1 VPNHT
6 NTEMSK
12 LSRFAIVPYVCFF
25 LLLSAYA
32 LLQPE
37 YTWDLLGYIG
47 ASVDSTDAR
56 TVHDVA
62 FDAIRPFAAK
72 KDIQVDNPY
81 RVDLA
86 ANPYHFA
93 EQLPFYSIKPVYVAL
108 IKGEHRLGMP
118 FPRAAVAI
126 SAVSNFLLALLL
138 WYWLSPYLAGLPL
151 AASCTLIML
160 SPNIL
165 ELSRWATPDCLATFV
180 AALGLY
186 LVLERKLYFWGC
198 SFLILDIWVR
208 TDVLVLAGV
217 VFLALLLRGKLD
229 FAQFAALSLLS
240 LASYF
245 TINHFAGNYG
255 WPALFY
261 NSFLGGLTT
270 PGETLVHF
278 SRSAYVH
285 QVVRG
290 AYLWLISGS
299 FGLYLLL
306 GGLAVWLNRTS
317 LYSDIVAAVLAARAV
332 SYALYPNGDQRYTA
346 VLFVLIPVALVIA
359 VRLSTLP
366 ASTSLPRRQAG
377 EPPASQISASELRP
391 GPAISGAI
399 AR

>member
-1 VPNHT
+1 
-6 NTEMSK
+6 
-12 LSRFAIVPYVCFF
+12 
-25 LLLSAYA
+25 
-32 LLQPE
+32 
-37 YTWDLLGYIG
+37 
-47 ASVDSTDAR
+47 
-56 TVHDVA
+56 
-62 FDAIRPFAAK
+62 
-72 KDIQVDNPY
+72 
-81 RVDLA
+81 
-86 ANPYHFA
+86 
-93 EQLPFYSIKPVYVAL
+93 
-108 IKGEHRLGMP
+108 MP

-138 WYWLSPYLAGLPL
+138 WYWLSSYLSGLPL

-165 ELSRWATPDCLATFV
+165 ELSRWATPDCLAMFV

-208 TDVLVLAGV
+208 TDVLVLAGI

-261 NSFLGGLTT
+261 NSFLGGLTS

-278 SRSAYVH
+278 SRSAYVR
-285 QVVRG
+285 QLVRG

-306 GGLAVWLNRTS
+306 GGLAVWLNRAS

-346 VLFVLIPVALVIA
+346 VLFVVIPVALVIA

-366 ASTSLPRRQAG
+366 VSTSLPRRQTG
-377 EPPASQISASELRP
+377 EPPVSEISASELRP
-391 GPAISGAI
+391 VL
-399 AR
+399 R

>member
-1 VPNHT
+1 MA
-6 NTEMSK
+6 TETSK
-12 LSRFAIVPYVCFF
+12 LSRLALIPYACLF

-56 TVHDVA
+56 TVHDAA
-62 FDAIRPFAAK
+62 FDSIRPFAGK

-81 RVDLA
+81 RVDVA

-108 IKGEHRLGMP
+108 IKVEHRLGLP
-118 FPRAAVAI
+118 YPRAAVAI
-126 SAVSNFLLALLL
+126 SAISNFLLALLL
-138 WYWLSPYLAGLPL
+138 WRWLSSYSSGLAL

-165 ELSRWATPDCLATFV
+165 ELSRWATPDCLATLV
-180 AALGLY
+180 AALALF
-186 LVLERKLYFWGC
+186 LILEQKRYFWGC
-198 SFLILDIWVR
+198 SFLVLDVWVR
-208 TDVLVLAGV
+208 TDVLVLAGI
-217 VFLALLLRGKLD
+217 VFMVLLLRGKLD
-229 FAQFAALSLLS
+229 FVQFASLSVLS

-245 TINHFAGNYG
+245 AINHFAGNYG

-261 NSFLGGLTT
+261 NSFQGGLAA
-270 PGETLVHF
+270 PGETIIHF

-285 QVVRG
+285 QLVRG

-299 FGLYLLL
+299 FALYLLL
-306 GGLAVWLNRTS
+306 GGLAIWLNRSS
-317 LYSDIVAAVLAARAV
+317 LYSDIIAAVLTARAV
-332 SYALYPNGDQRYTA
+332 SYVLYPNGDQRYTA
-346 VLFVLIPVALVIA
+346 VLFVLIPTALVIA
-359 VRLSTLP
+359 VRLSLLRSSSRVQNPEGTTTDPL
-366 ASTSLPRRQAG
+366 STSQLGPD
-377 EPPASQISASELRP
+377 
-391 GPAISGAI
+391 PAITGAM

>member
-1 VPNHT
+1 MI
-6 NTEMSK
+6 TEMSK
-12 LSRFAIVPYVCFF
+12 LSRFALIPYVCFF

-32 LLQPE
+32 VLQPE

-47 ASVDSTDAR
+47 ASVGSTDAR
-56 TVHDVA
+56 TIHDAA
-62 FDAIRPFAAK
+62 FHAIRPFAEK
-72 KDIQVDNPY
+72 KDIQADNPY
-81 RVDLA
+81 RVDVA

-93 EQLPFYSIKPVYVAL
+93 EQLPFYSIKPVYIAL
-108 IKGEHRLGMP
+108 MKGEHRLGMP

-138 WYWLSPYLAGLPL
+138 WYWLSSYLAGLPL

-208 TDVLVLAGV
+208 TDVLVLAGI
-217 VFLALLLRGKLD
+217 VFLVLLLRSKLD

-240 LASYF
+240 LGSYF

-261 NSFLGGLTT
+261 NSFLGGLSA
-270 PGETLVHF
+270 PGETIVHF
-278 SRSAYVH
+278 STSAYVH
-285 QVVRG
+285 QLVRG

-299 FGLYLLL
+299 FALYLLL
-306 GGLAVWLNRTS
+306 GGLAIWLNRAP
-317 LYSDIVAAVLAARAV
+317 LYSELIVAVLAARAV

-346 VLFVLIPVALVIA
+346 VLFVAIPAALVIA
-359 VRLSTLP
+359 VRLSVLRR
-366 ASTSLPRRQAG
+366 STSVPLPSG
-377 EPPASQISASELRP
+377 ESSLNTASPSQLRP
-391 GPAISGAI
+391 DPATTGAI

>member
-1 VPNHT
+1 VSNHT

-12 LSRFAIVPYVCFF
+12 LSRFAIVPYACFF

-72 KDIQVDNPY
+72 KDIQADNPY
-81 RVDLA
+81 RADVA

-93 EQLPFYSIKPVYVAL
+93 EQLPFYSIKPVYIAL
-108 IKGEHRLGMP
+108 IKGEHRLGMS

-126 SAVSNFLLALLL
+126 SAISNFLLALLL
-138 WYWLSPYLAGLPL
+138 WRWLSCYLDGLPL

-160 SPNIL
+160 SPNVL
-165 ELSRWATPDCLATFV
+165 ELSRWATPDCLATFA
-180 AALGLY
+180 AALALY
-186 LVLERKLYFWGC
+186 LVLERKLYFWGS

-208 TDVLVLAGV
+208 TDVLVLAGI
-217 VFLALLLRGKLD
+217 VFLVLLLRGKLD
-229 FAQFAALSLLS
+229 FAQFATLSFLS

-261 NSFLGGLTT
+261 NSFLGGLTA

-306 GGLAVWLNRTS
+306 GGLAVWLHRAS
-317 LYSDIVAAVLAARAV
+317 LYSDIVAAVLGARAV

-346 VLFVLIPVALVIA
+346 VLFVVIPVALVIA

-366 ASTSLPRRQAG
+366 VSTSVSKHQAG
-377 EPPASQISASELRP
+377 EPPVSEISASELRP

-399 AR
+399 AS

>member
-1 VPNHT
+1 
-6 NTEMSK
+6 MSK
-12 LSRFAIVPYVCFF
+12 LSRFALLPYMCFF

-32 LLQPE
+32 VLQPE

-47 ASVDSTDAR
+47 SSVDSTDAR
-56 TVHDVA
+56 TIHDVA

-72 KDIQVDNPY
+72 KEIQVDNPY
-81 RVDLA
+81 RADVA

-108 IKGEHRLGMP
+108 IKGEHRLGML

-138 WYWLSPYLAGLPL
+138 WHWLSAYLGGLPL

-165 ELSRWATPDCLATFV
+165 ELSRWATPDCLATLI
-180 AALGLY
+180 AAVGLY
-186 LVLERKLYFWGC
+186 LILERNLPFWGC
-198 SFLILDIWVR
+198 SLLVLDVWVR
-208 TDVLVLAGV
+208 TDALVLAGIIL
-217 VFLALLLRGKLD
+217 FALLLRGRLD
-229 FAQFAALSLLS
+229 FAQFASLCVLSLG
-240 LASYF
+240 SYF

-261 NSFLGGLTT
+261 NSFQGGLTT
-270 PGETLVHF
+270 PGETLIHF
-278 SRSAYVH
+278 SRSAYIH

-299 FGLYLLL
+299 FALYLLL
-306 GGLAVWLNRTS
+306 GSLAIWLHRSS
-317 LYSDIVAAVLAARAV
+317 LYSDMVAAVLATRAV

-346 VLFVLIPVALVIA
+346 VLFVIIPVALVIA
-359 VRLSTLP
+359 VRQSTLRN
-366 ASTSLPRRQAG
+366 SQALSEG
-377 EPPASQISASELRP
+377 QANQPPMRGMPVAQVSP
-391 GPAISGAI
+391 DPVISGAI

>member
-1 VPNHT
+1 
-6 NTEMSK
+6 MSK
-12 LSRFAIVPYVCFF
+12 LSRLAVIPYLCFF

-32 LLQPE
+32 VLQPE

-47 ASVDSTDAR
+47 SSVDSTDAR
-56 TVHDVA
+56 TIHDIA

-81 RVDLA
+81 RADVA

-126 SAVSNFLLALLL
+126 SAASNFLLALLL
-138 WYWLSPYLAGLPL
+138 WRWLSAYLGGLPL

-165 ELSRWATPDCLATFV
+165 ELSRWATPDCLATLV
-180 AALGLY
+180 AALALY
-186 LVLERKLYFWGC
+186 LILERNLYFWGC
-198 SFLILDIWVR
+198 SFLILGIWVR
-208 TDVLVLAGV
+208 TDVLVLAGI
-217 VFLALLLRGKLD
+217 VFLVLLLRSKLD
-229 FAQFAALSLLS
+229 FVQFATLSVLS

-245 TINHFAGNYG
+245 TINYFAGNYG

-261 NSFLGGLTT
+261 NSFMGGLTT
-270 PGETLVHF
+270 PGETLIHF

-299 FGLYLLL
+299 FALYLLL
-306 GGLAVWLNRTS
+306 GGLAIWLNRSS
-317 LYSDIVAAVLAARAV
+317 LYSDMIAAVLAARAV
-332 SYALYPNGDQRYTA
+332 SYVLYPNGDQRYTA
-346 VLFVLIPVALVIA
+346 VLFVLIPVALVMA
-359 VRLSTLP
+359 ARLSTLRD
-366 ASTSLPRRQAG
+366 STSTSRRQANQTAIG
-377 EPPASQISASELRP
+377 GVSTAGLQPD
-391 GPAISGAI
+391 PAISGAI

>member
-1 VPNHT
+1 
-6 NTEMSK
+6 MSK
-12 LSRFAIVPYVCFF
+12 LSRFALLPYVCFF

-32 LLQPE
+32 VLQPE

-47 ASVDSTDAR
+47 SSVDSTDAR
-56 TVHDVA
+56 TIHDVA

-72 KDIQVDNPY
+72 KEIQVDNPY
-81 RVDLA
+81 RADVA

-126 SAVSNFLLALLL
+126 SAVANFLLALLL
-138 WYWLSPYLAGLPL
+138 WHWLSAYLGGLPL

-165 ELSRWATPDCLATFV
+165 ELSRWATPDCLATLI
-180 AALGLY
+180 AAAGLY
-186 LVLERKLYFWGC
+186 LSVERNLPFWGC
-198 SFLILDIWVR
+198 SLLVLDVWVR
-208 TDVLVLAGV
+208 TDALVLAGIIL
-217 VFLALLLRGKLD
+217 FALLLRGKLD
-229 FAQFAALSLLS
+229 FAQFASLSVLSLG
-240 LASYF
+240 SYF

-261 NSFLGGLTT
+261 NSFQGGLTT
-270 PGETLVHF
+270 PGETLIHF

-299 FGLYLLL
+299 FALYLLL
-306 GGLAVWLNRTS
+306 GSLAIWLHGSS
-317 LYSDIVAAVLAARAV
+317 LYSDMVAAVLASRAV

-346 VLFVLIPVALVIA
+346 VLFVVIPVALVIA
-359 VRLSTLP
+359 VRRSTLGGSRNLSEGQADQLAIGIP
-366 ASTSLPRRQAG
+366 NAQAG
-377 EPPASQISASELRP
+377 PDPAMT
-391 GPAISGAI
+391 GA
-399 AR
+399 ARG